1 MHETMLNISYESLGK
16 ILEQIRESAEVK
28 GSPALAE
35 RVDNA
40 ISFHQQMAAEM
51 QMLNQEQQL
60 LRRKL
65 SDVTREPGER
75 VCYESSPNQFAKYE
89 EMKNAGATPLDV
101 YSAAM
106 ADGLSRLEGILVL
119 RQIFNLRLP
128 DAKEV
133 VGEVE
138 TQFQKQAA

>member
-1 MHETMLNISYESLGK
+1 MHETMLRVSYESLGK
-16 ILEQIRESAEVK
+16 ILRQIQESAEIK
-28 GSPALAE
+28 ASPALAQ
-35 RVDNA
+35 RVNEA
-40 ISFHQQMAAEM
+40 VSFHQQMAAE
-51 QMLNQEQQL
+51 LQELSREELILKQ
-60 LRRKL
+60 KL
-65 SDVTREPGER
+65 SEVTREPGER
-75 VCYESSPNQFAKYE
+75 VCYEPSPERFVKYE
-89 EMKNAGATPLDV
+89 QMKNTGATPQEI
-101 YSAAM
+101 YSTAM